1 MAGKIETSGGVQMAS
16 KRFSKEYKIEV
27 VRQVK
32 ELGRSAQDVAQEL
45 GIHVNTLYKW
55 LKDYENDGNSAFPG
69 SGKLKPEDEELRRLR
84 KELADLK
91 EENEILKKAAA
102 FFAKNLK

>member
-1 MAGKIETSGGVQMAS
+1 MSN
-16 KRFSKEYKIEV
+16 KRFNKEYKIEV

-32 ELGRSAQDVAQEL
+32 DLGRSAQDVAQEL
-45 GIHVNTLYKW
+45 GIHVNTICKW
-55 LKDYENDGNSAFPG
+55 VKEHEKDGDSAFPG

-102 FFAKNLK
+102 FFAQNLK